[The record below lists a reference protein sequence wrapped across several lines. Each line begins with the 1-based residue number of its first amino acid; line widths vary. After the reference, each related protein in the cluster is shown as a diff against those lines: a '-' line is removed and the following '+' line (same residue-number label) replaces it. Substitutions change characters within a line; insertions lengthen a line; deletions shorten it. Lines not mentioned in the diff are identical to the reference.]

1 MIRLHQGK
9 KRSVSFKSLE
19 TEDGHLQYSFYAA
32 QMKEGGKRRER
43 SFLML
48 SFLTKK
54 ISIFKQNQEGDG
66 QRLSLNYHKLSKVGN
81 FIDGQI
87 FIRSYSL

>member
-1 MIRLHQGK
+1 
-9 KRSVSFKSLE
+9 
-19 TEDGHLQYSFYAA
+19 
-32 QMKEGGKRRER
+32 MKEGGKRRER

-66 QRLSLNYHKLSKVGN
+66 RRLSLNYHKLSKVGN

-87 FIRSYSL
+87 FIRSYSLSGFLIANLLSSRMKLCSRFVLSIIKLK